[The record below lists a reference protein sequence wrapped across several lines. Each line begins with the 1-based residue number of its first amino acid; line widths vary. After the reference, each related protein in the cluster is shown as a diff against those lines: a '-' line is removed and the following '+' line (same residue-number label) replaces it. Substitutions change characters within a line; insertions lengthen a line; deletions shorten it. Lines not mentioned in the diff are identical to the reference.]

1 MWSREGPVKS
11 EAARESQIA
20 QLASPARP
28 LEERRVVAWVGQSV
42 VFIGSLMSAEDMTID
57 GHIEGSIDVRDHAV
71 TAGPDADIRADIVA
85 KVVTIHGTV
94 VGNIRA
100 SAKIEIC
107 ATAHIDGELI
117 APSVAIADGAVV
129 CGRVD
134 TLTER
139 SGAAR
144 PRGELAIA

>member
-1 MWSREGPVKS
+1 MWNRESPVTS
-11 EAARESQIA
+11 EAARESQSA
-20 QLASPARP
+20 PRVSPALP

-42 VFIGSLMSAEDMTID
+42 IFIGSLMSAEDMTID
-57 GHIEGSIDVRDHAV
+57 GHIEGSIDVRDHTL
-71 TAGPDADIRADIVA
+71 TAGPDADIRAEIVA
-85 KVVTIHGTV
+85 RVVTIHGTV

-107 ATAHIDGELI
+107 ATARIDGELI
-117 APSVAIADGAVV
+117 APCVAIADGAVV

-134 TLTER
+134 TLTEQ

-144 PRGELAIA
+144 PRRELAIA